1 MNNFMNY
8 DFNVE
13 KILLACYVGKGM
25 GMRKH
30 TYRQGH
36 GLALHLSGVK
46 VYEFDDGR
54 KITVGANE
62 LTYLPKHSTY
72 EVTSRELGDCY
83 AINFD
88 ISEETSFAPFAVK
101 IKNQAFVLDHFKTS
115 KKAWEKKMN
124 GYVSKCKADLYD
136 IIYTMQNEYF
146 SEYLSNDKL
155 DIIKPAIKYIHSV
168 YTKQLISIEELS
180 LMCGITPEYFRKIFK
195 LNYGISPIQYI
206 NNLKISHA
214 KELLA
219 SGMYS
224 VSEAAFQSGYTDMS
238 HFSREFKKM
247 VGISPKIFQNREL
260 V

>member
-8 DFNVE
+8 DFNVA

-30 TYRQGH
+30 TDRQGH
-36 GLALHLSGVK
+36 GLAFHLSGIK

-62 LTYLPKHSTY
+62 LIYLPKHSTY

-88 ISEETSFAPFAVK
+88 ISEEISLAPFAVK

-115 KKAWEKKMN
+115 KKAWEQKLN
-124 GYVSKCKADLYD
+124 GYNLKCKADMYN
-136 IIYTMQNEYF
+136 IIYTMQKEYF
-146 SEYLSNDKL
+146 TEYLSKRKL
-155 DIIKPAIKYIHSV
+155 EIIKPAVEYIHSE
-168 YTKQLISIEELS
+168 YTHRLLSVDELS
-180 LMCGITPEYFRKIFK
+180 DMCGITPEYFRKIFK
-195 LNYGISPIQYI
+195 INYGISPIQYI

-214 KELLA
+214 KELLR

-224 VSEAAFQSGYTDMS
+224 VSEAAFQSGYADLS
-238 HFSREFKKM
+238 HFSREFKKA
-247 VGISPKIFQNREL
+247 VGTSPKTFL
-260 V
+260 SS